1 MSNKQ
6 ARYES
11 SEDVHS
17 GKKTVDVT
25 VKRLLTRL
33 EDVSAK
39 LETTEDLD
47 KSKQLCAFIRECG
60 SAIETMIAVQ
70 KALQK

>member
-6 ARYES
+6 PRYES

-17 GKKTVDVT
+17 RKTVDVT

-33 EDVSAK
+33 EDASAK
-39 LETTEDLD
+39 LETTDDLE
-47 KSKQLCAFIRECG
+47 KSKQLCSFIRECG